1 MKILE
6 FMPNGGVR
14 RMQRHDL
21 KPEGV
26 YGKVDNL
33 HISYDGN
40 RISSVLEDA
49 AAVNQNGSMDLLELT
64 KSYINFML

>member
-1 MKILE
+1 MKILA
-6 FMPNGGVR
+6 FMPNGGIR
-14 RMQRHDL
+14 RFQRHGL
-21 KPEGV
+21 KVDGV

-40 RISSVLEDA
+40 RITKVLEDTA
-49 AAVNQNGSMDLLELT
+49 TVPQNGSLDLLELT